1 MSGCQPINKDTCGC
15 ACHLLGNY
23 KFDNCCKCIPLY
35 KNKIAEYKFTFPN
48 VNIPDFVLNQ
58 VSDLNEEVR
67 QISDWMMD
75 KQEKIK
81 FLDQQLDECR
91 GEIGELKSKKAQADL
106 VASHYIK
113 VNDRLDKL
121 ESENKMRQDTI
132 ACVDRAYDEECE
144 KLEKRIITLEER
156 GSYQSDV
163 NAKISRS
170 VDEIAEPFS
179 DFDERITYLEKLES
193 ESRLM
198 KLESTKLTQ
207 ELDPK
212 VWVFMKEQID
222 KLEQSILETRIQFI
236 DQLGN
241 DKKPYKCPVC
251 LGEGR
256 VKLDEPLKKD
266 NTTYFSINCISCK
279 EQGIVWG

>member
-1 MSGCQPINKDTCGC
+1 MSGCQPINTDPCGC
-15 ACHLLGNY
+15 ACHVLGQY

-81 FLDQQLDECR
+81 FLDDQLDQCR

-132 ACVDRAYDEECE
+132 ACVDRAYDEAMVNI
-144 KLEKRIITLEER
+144 EKRL
-156 GSYQSDV
+156 G
-163 NAKISRS
+163 
-170 VDEIAEPFS
+170 
-179 DFDERITYLEKLES
+179 KLES
-193 ESRLM
+193 G
-198 KLESTKLTQ
+198 KLYQ

-212 VWVFMKEQID
+212 VWDFMKERID

-236 DQLGN
+236 DQLGYE
-241 DKKPYKCPVC
+241 KKPYKCPVC

-266 NTTYFSINCISCK
+266 NVTYFSINCISCK